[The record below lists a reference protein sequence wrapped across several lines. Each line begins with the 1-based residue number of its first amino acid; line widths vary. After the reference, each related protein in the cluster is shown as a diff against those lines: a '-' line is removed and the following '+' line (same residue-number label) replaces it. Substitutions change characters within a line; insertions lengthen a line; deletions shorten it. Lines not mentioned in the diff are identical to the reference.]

1 MSWLGVVQSG
11 MRGTTSKQPT
21 MFTLVSLESRVPP
34 DHPLRRLKPIVERVL
49 QRLDSVFEAMYA
61 DTGRPSIPPEQLLKA
76 AVLMALHGVRS
87 ERQFCEQLG
96 YNMLF
101 QWFLDMELSEQPFDH
116 STFSKNR
123 QRLLDNDV
131 SLRFFDEVVA
141 EARDMGMLSGDHF
154 SVDGTLVEAWA
165 SVKSFRP
172 KDDDSDDNNQFGGFK
187 GEKRSNETHE
197 SNTDPESRLFR
208 KGRGREA
215 KLSYMGHALMENRS
229 GLMVDFELGEA
240 TGRAEREAALEMVA
254 RERKRR
260 KKKRKQAKSSRRRN
274 RTGRRMT
281 LAADKGY
288 DTRDFVRDC
297 RERGVTP
304 HVAQNQHAR
313 RRSAIDRRT
322 TRHPG
327 YRQSAKA
334 RLLIEKIF
342 GWMKTAGGF
351 RRSRYRGRAKTRAS
365 GLLVAATF
373 NLLRISNSVAA

>member
-1 MSWLGVVQSG
+1 
-11 MRGTTSKQPT
+11 
-21 MFTLVSLESRVPP
+21 MFALVSLESRVPEG
-34 DHPLRRLKPIVERVL
+34 HPLRRLKPIVERVL
-49 QRLDSVFEAMYA
+49 QRLDPVFEAMYA
-61 DTGRPSIPPEQLLKA
+61 ASGRPSIPPERLLKA
-76 AVLMALHGVRS
+76 GVLMALHGVRS

-96 YNMLF
+96 YNLLF
-101 QWFLDMELSEQPFDH
+101 QWFLDMDLSESAFDH

-123 QRLLDNDV
+123 QRLMDQDV
-131 SLRFFDEVVA
+131 SRRFFDEVVA
-141 EARDMGMLSGDHF
+141 EARSMGMVSGDHF

-165 SVKSFRP
+165 SVKSFRR
-172 KDDDSDDNNQFGGFK
+172 KDDDSDDNNQFGAFK
-187 GEKRSNETHE
+187 GEKRTNDTHE
-197 SNTDPESRLFR
+197 SKTDPESRLFR

-229 GLMVDFELGEA
+229 GVMVDFELTTA
-240 TGRAEREAALEMVA
+240 TGKAEREAALEMVD

-260 KKKRKQAKSSRRRN
+260 KKKRKQAKASKKRN
-274 RTGRRMT
+274 RKGRTIT

-313 RRSAIDRRT
+313 RRSAIDGRT

-327 YRQSAKA
+327 YRQSARA

-342 GWMKTAGGF
+342 GWMKSAGGF
-351 RRSRYRGRAKTRAS
+351 RRSRFRGREKTRAS

-373 NLLRISNSVAA
+373 NLLRMSNSVAA

>member
-1 MSWLGVVQSG
+1 MLCLMS
-11 MRGTTSKQPT
+11 P
-21 MFTLVSLESRVPP
+21 ESRGPQ
-34 DHPLRRLKPIVERVL
+34 DHPLRDIRALADAALLEL
-49 QRLDSVFEAMYA
+49 SDTFDAMYA
-61 DTGRPSIPPEQLLKA
+61 SHGRASVPPERLLKA
-76 AVLMALHGVRS
+76 SLLIALYSVRS

-101 QWFLDMELSEQPFDH
+101 QWFLDMDLSEKAFDH

-123 QRLLDNDV
+123 QRLIARDV
-131 SLRFFDEVVA
+131 SRRFFDEVVE
-141 EARDMGMLSGDHF
+141 EARTMGLVSGDHF

-165 SVKSFRP
+165 SVKSFRR
-172 KDDDSDDNNQFGGFK
+172 KDDDSGDNNQFGGFK

-197 SNTDPESRLFR
+197 SKTDPESRLFR

-215 KLSYMGHALMENRS
+215 KMSYMGHALMENRS
-229 GLMVDFELGEA
+229 GLMVDFELTEA
-240 TGRAEREAALEMVA
+240 NGKAERAAALEMVD

-260 KKKRKQAKSSRRRN
+260 KKKRKQAKASKKRN
-274 RTGRRMT
+274 RKGRRIT

-288 DTRDFVRDC
+288 DTRDFVRGC

-304 HVAQNQHAR
+304 HVARNQHAR
-313 RRSAIDRRT
+313 RRSAIDGRT

-327 YRQSAKA
+327 YRQSSRA

-342 GWMKTAGGF
+342 GWMKAAGGF
-351 RRSRYRGRAKTRAS
+351 RRSRFRGREKTRAS

-373 NLLRISNSVAA
+373 NLMRLSNSVAA

>member
-1 MSWLGVVQSG
+1 
-11 MRGTTSKQPT
+11 MRGKTPNQPT
-21 MFTLVSLESRVPP
+21 MFALVSLESRVPP

-49 QRLDSVFEAMYA
+49 QRLDPVFDTMYA
-61 DTGRPSIPPEQLLKA
+61 EGGRPSIPPERLLKS
-76 AVLMALHGVRS
+76 AVLMALYGVRS

-101 QWFLDMELSEQPFDH
+101 QWFLDMDLSERAFDH

-123 QRLLDNDV
+123 QRLINQDV
-131 SLRFFDEVVA
+131 SRKFFDEVVV
-141 EARDMGMLSGDHF
+141 EARATGLVSGDHF
-154 SVDGTLVEAWA
+154 SVDGMLVEAWA
-165 SVKSFRP
+165 SVKSFRR
-172 KDDDSDDNNQFGGFK
+172 KDDDSGDNNQFGGFK

-197 SNTDPESRLFR
+197 SKTDPESRLFR

-215 KLSYMGHALMENRS
+215 KMSYMGHALMENRS
-229 GLMVDFELGEA
+229 GLMVDFEVTEA
-240 TGRAEREAALEMVA
+240 TGKAERQAALDMID

-260 KKKRKQAKSSRRRN
+260 KKKRKLAKSSKKRN
-274 RTGRRMT
+274 RKGRRIT

-313 RRSAIDRRT
+313 RRSAIDART

-327 YRQSAKA
+327 YRQSGRA

-342 GWMKTAGGF
+342 GWMKAAGGF
-351 RRSRYRGRAKTRAS
+351 RRSRFRGREKTRAS

-373 NLLRISNSVAA
+373 NLMRLSNSVAA